1 MDTPA
6 PLPPRV
12 EQFCRAA
19 ARGEPL
25 AEAARRAGYPPVA
38 ARRHAAE
45 LWVRDD
51 VQARIGALREAEE
64 NREQA
69 MIGSMRG
76 KYERMLDVFWK
87 NGKLDAASR
96 TMAQWW
102 RFEKDVRAQRTVTP
116 RERERLHDEVRDDLR
131 EQMRPEIAEELRAEM
146 REEIGAELRAQARA
160 QAGPVQT
167 MTNRDAGGVS
177 ASPSPATPGR
187 SMTNHDAGGV
197 SASPSPAT
205 PGLSMTNHDAGR
217 VSASPKPAALGRPVS
232 LRHEL
237 DEIEALL
244 AATDADDAALE
255 AALHAVHAARGDTR
269 DDPHDDE
276 DGRPLSALDARL
288 REIGRTM
295 VVRLP
300 SSGIEDD

>member
-25 AEAARRAGYPPVA
+25 AEAARRAGYAPVA

-45 LWVRDD
+45 LWARDD

-69 MIGSMRG
+69 MIDSMRR
-76 KYERMLDVFWK
+76 KYERMLDIFWK
-87 NGKLDAASR
+87 NGKSEAASR

-102 RFEKDVRAQRTVTP
+102 RFEKDVRAQRTLTP

-146 REEIGAELRAQARA
+146 REEIAARLREEIGAELHA
-160 QAGPVQT
+160 QAGPVRT
-167 MTNRDAGGVS
+167 VTK
-177 ASPSPATPGR
+177 
-187 SMTNHDAGGV
+187 
-197 SASPSPAT
+197 
-205 PGLSMTNHDAGR
+205 HDAGR
-217 VSASPKPAALGRPVS
+217 VSASPKPAAPGRPVS
-232 LRHEL
+232 LRDEL

-244 AATDADDAALE
+244 AATDKNAAAFESVLH
-255 AALHAVHAARGDTR
+255 ALHDDPH

-276 DGRPLSALDARL
+276 DDRPLSALDARL
-288 REIGRTM
+288 REIGRAM
-295 VVRLP
+295 IVRPP
-300 SSGIEDD
+300 SPGIADD

>member
-12 EQFCRAA
+12 EQFCGAV

-51 VQARIGALREAEE
+51 VQARIGVLREAEE

-69 MIGSMRG
+69 MIGSMRH
-76 KYERMLDVFWK
+76 KYERMLDFFWK

-96 TMAQWW
+96 TMAQWC

-116 RERERLHDEVRDDLR
+116 RERERLHEEVREDLR
-131 EQMRPEIAEELRAEM
+131 EQMRPEIAEDLREEM
-146 REEIGAELRAQARA
+146 REEIAARLREEIGAELRAQAGMH
-160 QAGPVQT
+160 AGPVRTVTKHDVRQVSAPPKPAPVT
-167 MTNRDAGGVS
+167 KHDVGGVS
-177 ASPSPATPGR
+177 APSKPA
-187 SMTNHDAGGV
+187 A
-197 SASPSPAT
+197 
-205 PGLSMTNHDAGR
+205 
-217 VSASPKPAALGRPVS
+217 PKPAAAERPKS
-232 LRHEL
+232 AREEL

-244 AATDADDAALE
+244 AASLHAEGSALE
-255 AALHAVHAARGDTR
+255 RSLLRGRSSSSLQALLAG
-269 DDPHDDE
+269 
-276 DGRPLSALDARL
+276 GL
-288 REIGRTM
+288 
-295 VVRLP
+295 
-300 SSGIEDD
+300 